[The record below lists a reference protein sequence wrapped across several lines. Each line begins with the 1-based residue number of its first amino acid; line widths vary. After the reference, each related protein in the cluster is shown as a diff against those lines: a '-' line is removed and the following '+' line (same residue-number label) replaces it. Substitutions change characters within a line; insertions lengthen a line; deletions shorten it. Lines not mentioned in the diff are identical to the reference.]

1 MTLADIIKTAV
12 TPALAILPLAMDSP
26 KARVMLLVTGL
37 QESRF
42 QYRRQMGN
50 GPARGFWQFERGG
63 GVKGVFTHHAS
74 TGHLHNLCKAR
85 GVPFDIPTIWAA
97 LETDDVLAAGV
108 ARLLYYTDPKPLPD
122 VDDAEGS
129 WALYMR
135 TWRPGKPHPETW
147 PTYHQQAREA
157 LGLKGST

>member
-1 MTLADIIKTAV
+1 MTLADIIKNAIN
-12 TPALAILPLAMDSP
+12 PALAILPMSMDSP
-26 KARVMLLVTGL
+26 KARVMLLATGL

-42 QYRRQMGN
+42 EYRRQMGN

-63 GVKGVFTHHAS
+63 GVKGVFTHHTS

-108 ARLLYYTDPKPLPD
+108 ARLLYYTDPKPLPV

-129 WALYMR
+129 WKLYLR
-135 TWRPGKPHPETW
+135 TWRPGKPHPEKW
-147 PTYHQQAREA
+147 PGYHQQARDA
-157 LGLKGST
+157 LGLK

>member
-1 MTLADIIKTAV
+1 MTLADIIKNAIN
-12 TPALAILPLAMDSP
+12 PALAILPMSMDSP
-26 KARVMLLVTGL
+26 KARVMLLATGL

-42 QYRRQMGN
+42 EHRRQMGN

-63 GVKGVFTHHAS
+63 GVKGVFTHQAS

-108 ARLLYYTDPKPLPD
+108 ARLLYYTDPKPLPA

-129 WALYMR
+129 WKLYLR
-135 TWRPGKPHPETW
+135 TWRPGKPHAEKW
-147 PTYHQQAREA
+147 PGYHQQARDA
-157 LGLKGST
+157 MGLK

>member
-1 MTLADIIKTAV
+1 MNLIDIIKTAIN
-12 TPALAILPLAMDSP
+12 PALAILPMAMDSP
-26 KARVMLLVTGL
+26 KARVQLLTTGQ
-37 QESRF
+37 QESQF
-42 QYRRQMGN
+42 KYRRQMGN

-85 GVPFDIPTIWAA
+85 GVPFDVPTIWAA

-108 ARLLYYTDPKPLPD
+108 ARLLYYTDPKPLPA

-129 WALYMR
+129 WALYLR

-147 PTYHQQAREA
+147 PAYHQQARDA
-157 LGLKGST
+157 LGLKE

>member
-1 MTLADIIKTAV
+1 MTLSDIIKNAIN
-12 TPALAILPLAMDSP
+12 PALAILPMSMDSP
-26 KARVMLLVTGL
+26 KARVMLLATGL

-42 QYRRQMGN
+42 EYRRQMGN

-63 GVKGVFTHHAS
+63 GVKGVFTHQAS

-108 ARLLYYTDPKPLPD
+108 ARLLYYTDPKPLPA

-129 WALYMR
+129 WKLYLR
-135 TWRPGKPHPETW
+135 TWRPGKPHPEKW
-147 PTYHQQAREA
+147 PGYHQQARDA
-157 LGLKGST
+157 LGLK

>member
-1 MTLADIIKTAV
+1 MTLADIIKNAIN
-12 TPALAILPLAMDSP
+12 PALAILPMSMDSP
-26 KARVMLLVTGL
+26 KARVMLLATGL

-42 QYRRQMGN
+42 EYRRQMGN

-63 GVKGVFTHHAS
+63 GVKGVFTHHTS

-108 ARLLYYTDPKPLPD
+108 ARLLYYTDPKPLPA

-129 WALYMR
+129 WKLYMR
-135 TWRPGKPHPETW
+135 TWRPGKPHPEKW
-147 PTYHQQAREA
+147 PGYHQQALEA
-157 LGLKGST
+157 LGLE